1 MSIHYYPFINRM
13 MKLSHIRKN
22 VAFSNGS
29 IPEVLFSTPFITVS
43 REPGSG
49 GAHVAMEVAQK
60 LGFEFVD
67 QQIIDE
73 LSKSTKK
80 RKAIIQ
86 TIDEKARTSI
96 QDLIHSSFNKE
107 YISDYKYITELSKV
121 ILAYAHKGKVVILGR
136 GANFITPDS
145 KGFHARIT
153 APLAI
158 RRIRAVK
165 YENLTANEAKN
176 MITKVEK
183 DRVDFVKKYFKKD
196 IKRSSY
202 YDMVLS
208 TSYMSLDACAD
219 LIVEGFYK
227 KFSKVERYRGI
238 FGK

>member
-13 MKLSHIRKN
+13 MKLSGVRKN
-22 VAFSNGS
+22 GAFSNGS
-29 IPEVLFSTPFITVS
+29 IPEVLFSTPFITVG

-49 GAHVAMEVAQK
+49 GAHVAMKVAQK
-60 LGFEFVD
+60 LGFEFID

-73 LSKSTKK
+73 LAESTKK
-80 RKAIIQ
+80 RKEIIKS
-86 TIDEKARTSI
+86 IDEKARTSI
-96 QDLIHSSFNKE
+96 QDLIHSSLNKD

-121 ILAYAHKGKVVILGR
+121 ILAYAYKGKVVILGR

-145 KGFHARIT
+145 KGFHVRIT
-153 APLAI
+153 APLPI

-165 YENLTANEAKN
+165 YENLNALEAKE
-176 MITKVEK
+176 MIAKTEK
-183 DRVDFVKKYFKKD
+183 DRTDFVKKYFKKD
-196 IKRSSY
+196 IKRASY

-219 LIVEGFYK
+219 LVVEGFYK